1 MLFPWEFS
9 SGRGLSGML
18 PSGRA
23 GLCSRAELGIPGLAD
38 VALADVEQQ
47 GQCQAPGAW
56 QSWLLPLTQKGFCL
70 GFLPT
75 ENEQSQWSSPL
86 CIYVGKESQE
96 AFPQRCKRNC
106 YFLSAL
112 FLSEQKCAEYIH
124 TEGSSIA
131 ECMFCEAQAEFLML
145 FHD

>member
-112 FLSEQKCAEYIH
+112 FLSEQNVLNTFTQRAPALLNVCSERLKQ
-124 TEGSSIA
+124 S
-131 ECMFCEAQAEFLML
+131 F
-145 FHD
+145 